1 MYQRWLG
8 VTLQSIL
15 ITGGTGLIGSH
26 LAGKLAQSGY
36 KVTVLGKS
44 SRFAVPEAVPQS
56 VAAQVE
62 VIAGDSSDPQ
72 TLEEL
77 VKNADVV
84 FHKAASVGMAGAVE
98 SARDYVGSN
107 MAGTA
112 NLVDALR
119 SKESKVKKVIL
130 GSSVSVYGEGN
141 YHCQRCG
148 SVRPHPRGPEA
159 QAATQKANWNPPCP
173 TCRGAIEAAPT
184 GETARRN
191 GESIY
196 AVTKKAQEDLLSG
209 VCRQRG
215 IPLSIL
221 RYSTVL
227 GPGQSWH
234 NPYTRVLELLAAGE
248 SPVIHEDG
256 MQTRDFI
263 FVDDLVAANLLAL
276 TQQHDANIDIFN
288 VSSLH
293 MPLLDFVKQIAQA
306 VAGVLSRK
314 PIEPVVDGKLIA
326 GDVRHCWVDCSKMH
340 ELLGFHPQEDLA
352 HGAQT
357 LVEWFA
363 RFKGLTAAR
372 N

>member
-1 MYQRWLG
+1 
-8 VTLQSIL
+8 VALQSIL

-26 LAGKLAQSGY
+26 LAGKLAQCGY

-56 VAAQVE
+56 VASQVD

-98 SARDYVGSN
+98 SAPDYVGAN

-119 SKESKVKKVIL
+119 SPESKVQKVIL

-141 YHCQRCG
+141 YDCPRCG
-148 SVRPHPRGPEA
+148 MVRPQPRGVRSVA
-159 QAATQKANWNPPCP
+159 KDSSNWNPTCP
-173 TCRGAIEAAPT
+173 TCHGAIQAAPT
-184 GETARRN
+184 AETARRN

-209 VCRQRG
+209 VCRQAG

-263 FVDDLVAANLLAL
+263 FVDDLVQANLLAL

-293 MPLLDFVKQIAQA
+293 MPLLHFVHEMARA
-306 VAGVLSRK
+306 VANVLSRQ
-314 PIEPVVDGKLIA
+314 PVEPVVDGKLIA
-326 GDVRHCWVDCSKMH
+326 GDVRHCWVDSSKMH
-340 ELLGFHPQEDLA
+340 ELLQFQPQENLA
-352 HGAQT
+352 HGAQS

-363 RFKGLTAAR
+363 RFKGLTPSR
-372 N
+372 S

>member
-1 MYQRWLG
+1 
-8 VTLQSIL
+8 VAPQSIL

-26 LAGKLAQSGY
+26 LAGKLAQCGY

-56 VAAQVE
+56 VASQVD
-62 VIAGDSSDPQ
+62 VIAGDSSDPH

-77 VKNADVV
+77 VKKADVV

-98 SARDYVGSN
+98 SARDYVGAN

-119 SKESKVKKVIL
+119 SPESKVKKVIL

-141 YHCQRCG
+141 YKCPQCG
-148 SVRPHPRGPEA
+148 IVRPQPRGV
-159 QAATQKANWNPPCP
+159 QAAAAKNPSEWNPTCP
-173 TCRGAIEAAPT
+173 SCRGAVEAAPT
-184 GETARRN
+184 QESARRN

-196 AVTKKAQEDLLSG
+196 AVTKKAQEDLLAG
-209 VCRQRG
+209 VCRQAG

-263 FVDDLVAANLLAL
+263 FVDDLVEANLLAL

-293 MPLLDFVKQIAQA
+293 MPLLHFVREMAQA
-306 VAGVLSRK
+306 VADVLSRK
-314 PIEPVVDGKLIA
+314 PVEPVVDGKLIA
-326 GDVRHCWVDCSKMH
+326 GDVRHCWVDCGKMH
-340 ELLGFHPQEDLA
+340 ELLRFHPQEDLP
-352 HGAQT
+352 HGAQS
-357 LVEWFA
+357 LVEWFV
-363 RFKGLTAAR
+363 RFKGLTPAR
-372 N
+372 S